1 MIPTVEKTDISGAYI
16 FNEVNEEAESLLKQG
31 KTVLIVPDL
40 SKLENSIEGF
50 YCQDFWCYHMFC
62 IISQMMKKPDPVGT
76 MGLLIDTDHPALAG
90 FAGEKYSTPQWW
102 EIVQNSRSVIL
113 DDFKGEKNVIVRT
126 IDNFDRNHDLSLLY
140 EYEKDGGKVVVCSCD
155 FDKLSKS
162 PEGRAFINSVVDYV
176 RN

>member
-1 MIPTVEKTDISGAYI
+1 MLSYVLYHLTDD
-16 FNEVNEEAESLLKQG
+16 E
-31 KTVLIVPDL
+31 
-40 SKLENSIEGF
+40 
-50 YCQDFWCYHMFC
+50 
-62 IISQMMKKPDPVGT
+62 KPDPVGT

-126 IDNFDRNHDLSLLY
+126 IDNFDRNHNLSLLY

-155 FDKLSKS
+155 FDKLSHS
-162 PEGRAFINSVVDYV
+162 PEGRAFIKSVVDYV
-176 RN
+176 KTNRIFIAKGCTVLRNSPYFVCACCIKRPQNICLI

>member
-1 MIPTVEKTDISGAYI
+1 
-16 FNEVNEEAESLLKQG
+16 
-31 KTVLIVPDL
+31 
-40 SKLENSIEGF
+40 
-50 YCQDFWCYHMFC
+50 MFC

-155 FDKLSKS
+155 FEKLSHS
-162 PEGRAFINSVVDYV
+162 PEGRAFIKSVIDYV